1 MGSLV
6 IFDTFG
12 GTLKERLD
20 VDELENYA
28 KGIEGVAAT
37 VQTLRLS
44 KEILIEELSEANHGG
59 SDPIGGVVAVTGSRA
74 RLEAPL
80 RAAMESAGLDPNQL
94 VIANVR
100 EQCAQVHDGKRE
112 ATEKAKALL
121 RVALARARMATPLK
135 QKVIQRFNEV
145 LVVGGGVAGI
155 HAALDL
161 AKLGVMV
168 HLVEREPTIGGMM
181 PLLGKTFPEDSC
193 AICIGGPKMM
203 DVGNEPNIDV
213 LDYSEVEAVIR
224 LPVGYRVHVKRK
236 PRYIDMEKC
245 VSCGQCTERCPVSVP
260 DQINGYISKRKAIYL
275 PHSNAIPRKNIIDAE
290 SCLYLTKGSCRLCE
304 RVCPNQA
311 IDFTQKDTFKDIY
324 VGSIIVATGVDNFD
338 PRPYPRFGAQ
348 FKDVIDQ
355 YQLARY
361 LDGEGPT
368 AGVLT
373 RPSDGQKPSKIVMIQ
388 CAGSRDPELN
398 PYCSRYCCMAAMK
411 HAEEIKFY
419 QDNRIDIT
427 ILFKDIRA
435 CGKYYEEF
443 YNRVKLLGINF
454 VHGTFD
460 KVTEAPGGGLTV
472 EFIDGKGLKG
482 TLPGDLV
489 VLSTGMVPSK
499 GTRDLADKLGLELD
513 ADGFYKEVDTK
524 VAGTITKRPG
534 IYICGA
540 CHSPKD
546 IPESV
551 AQANAAAAMASLHLM
566 KEVGASNPLLS
577 PDVNSQA
584 CGRCGVC
591 VSVCPYEAI
600 TMPAEGPVK
609 IDGSLCQGCGLCISS
624 CPTRALDNPNYGFNL
639 IDEQVKA
646 ALEGGGKSGLRIIG
660 FACNDCGYR
669 LLDAAGVYGARYSPA
684 FIPIYVPCMS
694 TVSLRHVINA
704 LQRGADGVMLIGCV
718 KNRCHYEKGVDHV
731 EGQLS
736 LLENLYSS
744 AGLPMPV
751 KVLKSCGSMLEQF
764 LTSLGELVKQVE
776 EARL

>member
-6 IFDTFG
+6 VFDTFG

-20 VDELENYA
+20 IDGLENYV
-28 KGIEGVAAT
+28 KGIGGVAAT
-37 VQTLRLS
+37 AQTPRLS
-44 KEILIEELSEANHGG
+44 KETLIEELAKANHNG
-59 SDPIGGVVAVTGSRA
+59 SDPIKGVVVVTGSRV
-74 RLEAPL
+74 RIEAPL
-80 RAAMESAGLDPNQL
+80 KAAVESAGLDPNQL
-94 VIANVR
+94 VMANVR
-100 EQCAQVHDGKRE
+100 EQCAQVHDDVGE
-112 ATEKAKALL
+112 ATEKAKAIL
-121 RVALARARMATPLK
+121 RVALVRAGMATPPQ

-168 HLVEREPTIGGMM
+168 HIVEREPTIGGMM

-203 DVGNEPNIDV
+203 DVGNEQNINL
-213 LDYSEVEAVIR
+213 LDYSEVEAVIP
-224 LPVGYRVHVKRK
+224 LPVGYRVNVKRK
-236 PRYIDMEKC
+236 PRYIDVEKC
-245 VSCGQCTERCPVSVP
+245 VSCGECTEHCPVSVP
-260 DQINGYISKRKAIYL
+260 DQMNGYISKRKAIYL

-290 SCLYLTKGSCRLCE
+290 SCLFLTKGSCRLCE

-311 IDFTQKDTFKDIY
+311 IDFTQKETFKDIY

-348 FKDVIDQ
+348 FRDVIDQ

-373 RPSDGQKPSKIVMIQ
+373 RPSDGKKPSRIVMIQ

-411 HAEEIKFY
+411 HAEEIKLY
-419 QDNRIDIT
+419 QDRGIDIT

-454 VHGTFD
+454 VHGNFD
-460 KVTEAPGGGLTV
+460 KVTEVQGGGLIV
-472 EFIDGKGLKG
+472 EYVDGKGLKRA
-482 TLPGDLV
+482 LPGDLV

-499 GTRDLADKLGLELD
+499 GTRDLAAKLGLELD
-513 ADGFYKEVDTK
+513 TDGFYKEVDTK

-566 KEVGASNPLLS
+566 KEVGASSPLLN
-577 PDVNSQA
+577 PNVDSQA

-600 TMPAEGPVK
+600 TMPVEGPVK

-624 CPTRALDNPNYGFNL
+624 CPTRALDNPNYGFDL

-646 ALEGGGKSGLRIIG
+646 ALEDGKQHGMRIIG

-744 AGLPMPV
+744 AGQPMPV

-764 LTSLGELVKQVE
+764 ISSLGELVKQFE
-776 EARL
+776 EAKL